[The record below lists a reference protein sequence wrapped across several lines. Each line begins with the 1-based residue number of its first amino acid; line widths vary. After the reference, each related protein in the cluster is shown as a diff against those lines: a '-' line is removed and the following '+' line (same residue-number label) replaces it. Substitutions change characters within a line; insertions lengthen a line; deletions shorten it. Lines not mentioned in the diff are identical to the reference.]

1 MKPHQKKTDKEKYF
15 EYLLE
20 IIRLTTY
27 HNATKVLKKHD
38 EDLDLIYLVANN
50 ISDLT
55 IDHLKELKRRK
66 EIK

>member
-1 MKPHQKKTDKEKYF
+1 MNKENPEKYF
-15 EYLLE
+15 EYLIE
-20 IIRLTTY
+20 IIRLTIY
-27 HNATKVLKKHD
+27 HNATKVLKRHD

-55 IDHLKELKRRK
+55 VDHLKELKRRK